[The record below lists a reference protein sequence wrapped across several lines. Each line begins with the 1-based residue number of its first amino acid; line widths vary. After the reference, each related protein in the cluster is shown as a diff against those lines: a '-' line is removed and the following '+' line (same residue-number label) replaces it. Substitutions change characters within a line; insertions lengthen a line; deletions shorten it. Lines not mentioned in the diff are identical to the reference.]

1 MSLLNPSASYHV
13 TLQEQ
18 LGLVGR
24 ALALQRALIWTS
36 RGLMLGIAFD
46 LALVLWAWTRDA
58 LGTLPIALFALPPV
72 ILAAIAGTTALFV
85 RHSTPE
91 LARRVD
97 RAAGLQERS
106 VTALE
111 LGRRGDEHPLALA
124 QMRDA
129 VEHLRRIE
137 LLETFPLRAPRRE
150 LFVSAVLAALAVIFA
165 VVPNPWLLTAKA
177 SNPSVTAA
185 QEQAQKVDR
194 MADALNT
201 QQNPQLVPLQ
211 DLLKRGAQTMQTQS
225 NQPDD
230 VLSSLDDLQQAIQ
243 ALSANDDQF
252 SAALASI
259 ASALAADPSTQQLAA
274 AINSGD
280 LNQISRAT
288 RSLAQQT
295 SQMDSQQRQQVAAVL
310 RQAATNASQSSTD
323 VAANLSAAADALQA
337 GQDGQTGQD
346 AQNGQDGS
354 QTGASSQ
361 TSAQQALNQLANSA
375 DAAAAR
381 QNASSQLQASQ
392 NALEHALG
400 RAPSRSTSSGGGPG
414 TGSTSAQQGQSN
426 GQSGQDGQDQ
436 AQGSGGQGGQDQ
448 SGDQGGQQGNG
459 ASGNSNGG
467 NGQSGGSGYSTGGQ
481 NQNNTGNPTNLDSVT
496 RPEQVP
502 SDGSVPPDTSSQDPY
517 LGQAGKSDSTVGQ
530 EAVNPSYESKSTQG
544 GNSGSI
550 PIGLRDLVKDYFSSL
565 DQKQQG
571 R

>member
-13 TLQEQ
+13 TLQGH

-24 ALALQRALIWTS
+24 ALALQRALLWMS
-36 RGLMLGIAFD
+36 RGLVLGIALD
-46 LALVLWAWTRDA
+46 LTVVLWAWTRDG
-58 LGTLPIALFALPPV
+58 LGSVPFGLFAIPPV
-72 ILAAIAGTTALFV
+72 ILAALAATIALFV

-129 VEHLRRIE
+129 VEHLRRVE
-137 LLETFPLRAPRRE
+137 LLETFPLRAPRPE
-150 LFVSAVLAALAVIFA
+150 LFVGAVLAALAVIFA
-165 VVPNPWLLTAKA
+165 VVPNPWLLSARA
-177 SNPSVTAA
+177 ANPTVTAA

-194 MADALNT
+194 MADALNA
-201 QQNPQLVPLQ
+201 QQNPQLAPLQ

-230 VLSSLDDLQQAIQ
+230 VLSSIDDLQQAIQ
-243 ALSANDDQF
+243 AMSANDDQL
-252 SAALASI
+252 SAALAAI
-259 ASALAADPSTQQLAA
+259 ASALASDPSTQQLAA

-295 SQMDSQQRQQVAAVL
+295 AQMDSQQRQQVAAVL
-310 RQAATNASQSSTD
+310 RQAAINAGQSSEAVSSD
-323 VAANLSAAADALQA
+323 LSAAAAALQG
-337 GQDGQTGQD
+337 GQDGQTAQD

-354 QTGASSQ
+354 QSGASAQ
-361 TSAQQALNQLANSA
+361 TSAQQALNELANST

-392 NALEHALG
+392 NALERALG

-414 TGSTSAQQGQSN
+414 TGSSSAQQGQSN
-426 GQSGQDGQDQ
+426 GQSGQDGQEQ
-436 AQGSGGQGGQDQ
+436 GQGSGQQGGQDQ

-481 NQNNTGNPTNLDSVT
+481 NQNNTGNPSSLDSVT

-502 SDGSVPPDTSSQDPY
+502 SDGSASPDTSSQDPY
-517 LGQAGKSDSTVGQ
+517 LGQAGKGNSTVGQ
-530 EAVNPSYESKSTQG
+530 EAVNPS
-544 GNSGSI
+544 
-550 PIGLRDLVKDYFSSL
+550 
-565 DQKQQG
+565 
-571 R
+571 